1 MFTGQDGAT
10 PLPGFERGRRATR
23 RMKWNRNKN
32 VDDDLTFWGRFL
44 SNGQPTINLGGVDV
58 DNLIIDA
65 AFLMIE
71 VPEIGLLDE
80 SDDEPAVL

>member
-1 MFTGQDGAT
+1 
-10 PLPGFERGRRATR
+10 
-23 RMKWNRNKN
+23 
-32 VDDDLTFWGRFL
+32 
-44 SNGQPTINLGGVDV
+44 LGGVDV